1 MKKDAFMTGFV
12 PGLILP
18 WIGFY
23 LYYLMFFS
31 YMSFAGFFKHV
42 EKANLMISVLSLG
55 VILNLVLFFYF
66 YKVET
71 DKSARGVIGA
81 SFVYAFIVVYVKM
94 IA

>member
-23 LYYLMFFS
+23 LYYFLFFS

-81 SFVYAFIVVYVKM
+81 SYAFIVVYVKM

>member
-1 MKKDAFMTGFV
+1 MV
-12 PGLILP
+12 
-18 WIGFY
+18 
-23 LYYLMFFS
+23 
-31 YMSFAGFFKHV
+31 
-42 EKANLMISVLSLG
+42 SVLSLG

-71 DKSARGVIGA
+71 DKSAQGVIGA